1 MMVKVIVKKQNIFP
15 LNYFKYDPMPI
26 DGIEKA
32 FLEEEQKLLAMEYI
46 QKKQWIENELL
57 NYSTEQNQ
65 IEIGYDYNDSS
76 ELNTPKTRKRK
87 SGSKD
92 IKKSREDD
100 CEDEL
105 FIDESEEDENCDVLK
120 KTLKKKSKKKK
131 SSKKQKSKDIET
143 TNSDIMIENKEN
155 IELTTFLSKEIF
167 GGIPISQELVS
178 EVLKE
183 TKIMTNGIITFCNN
197 NHGTGNEMIETN
209 AIEEPIDDINVDNEL
224 KQLNCEIPN
233 DMEIP
238 ISIGNEL
245 SSDK

>member
-1 MMVKVIVKKQNIFP
+1 
-15 LNYFKYDPMPI
+15 MPI
-26 DGIEKA
+26 DGIEKV
-32 FLEEEQKLLAMEYI
+32 FLEEEQKRLAMEYI

-57 NYSTEQNQ
+57 NYSTAPNQ
-65 IEIGYDYNDSS
+65 IEIDYDYSDSS
-76 ELNTPKTRKRK
+76 ELHTPKTRKRK

-92 IKKSREDD
+92 IKSREDNS
-100 CEDEL
+100 EDEL
-105 FIDESEEDENCDVLK
+105 FIDESEEDENCEILK
-120 KTLKKKSKKKK
+120 KTHKKKSKKKK
-131 SSKKQKSKDIET
+131 SSKKQKTKDIET
-143 TNSDIMIENKEN
+143 ANNITSSNDLSNSDIMMENKEN

-183 TKIMTNGIITFCNN
+183 TKIITNGIITFCND
-197 NHGTGNEMIETN
+197 NHGNETN
-209 AIEEPIDDINVDNEL
+209 AIEESIDNINVDNEL